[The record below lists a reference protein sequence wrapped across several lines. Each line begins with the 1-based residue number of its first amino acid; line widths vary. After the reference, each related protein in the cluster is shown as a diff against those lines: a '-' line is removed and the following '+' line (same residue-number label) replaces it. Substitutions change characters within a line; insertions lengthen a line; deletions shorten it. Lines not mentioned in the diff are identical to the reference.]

1 MLKLMKKLLLKRGRQ
16 MEAEALFDVAAIQVD
31 DLTVTMSRRASN
43 TDPPYEFSMFIPRL
57 EFRQKYYHDG
67 VIKGEKEI
75 ILNSITIVHAPQH
88 PPSEGIR
95 NKGKYIIH
103 HKMD

>member
-31 DLTVTMSRRASN
+31 DLIATMSRRVSN
-43 TDPPYEFSMFIPRL
+43 TDPPYEFSIFIPRL

-67 VIKGEKEI
+67 ALKSEKEI

-88 PPSEGIR
+88 PPSEGSR
-95 NKGKYIIH
+95 SKGKYVINY
-103 HKMD
+103 KMD